1 MNPTES
7 QGLNR
12 FILAPPTENHTPL
25 PASGRAGRNLPAAVA
40 SGVILIVSVGVA
52 LVFARPFFIGLI
64 VVFMLVATWE
74 VAGAFA
80 RKGRTVVLPPIYVGG
95 TAMIIAGAT
104 FGPFWVMAIL
114 YFTFALIV
122 IWRLANQ
129 NLGTAPI
136 SDVAYSVFTVVYIPF
151 NASFV
156 ALISAQSVGVWPI
169 VFFVV
174 IVACNDLGG
183 WMAGVLFGRHPMAPK
198 LSPKKSWEGFAGSV
212 ALSVIAGIGG
222 ALVMNIPWWNGII
235 FGIAGAVLGTLG
247 DLLESLIKRDVG
259 LKDMSSIVPGHGGL
273 MDRLDSILFA
283 APAFY
288 FAFALALG
296 WPL

>member
-1 MNPTES
+1 M
-7 QGLNR
+7 
-12 FILAPPTENHTPL
+12 LAPPTENHVPL

-52 LVFARPFFIGLI
+52 LVFARPVFVALI
-64 VVFMLVATWE
+64 VLLMLVATWE

-80 RKGRTVVLPPIYVGG
+80 RKNQTVVLPPIYLGG
-95 TAMIIAGAT
+95 IAMVIAGST
-104 FGPFWVMAIL
+104 FGPFWVMASL
-114 YFTFALIV
+114 YFTFAFIV
-122 IWRLANQ
+122 IWRLASQ
-129 NLGTAPI
+129 NLTSKPVTDIAF
-136 SDVAYSVFTVVYIPF
+136 SVFTAVYIPF

-156 ALISAQSVGVWPI
+156 ALISAKSATVWPI
-169 VFFVV
+169 VFFIVV
-174 IVACNDLGG
+174 VACNDLGG
-183 WMAGVLFGRHPMAPK
+183 WMVGVLFGRHPMAPK

-212 ALSVIAGIGG
+212 ALSTAAGIVG
-222 ALVMNIPWWNGII
+222 AVVMEIPWWTGIF

-259 LKDMSSIVPGHGGL
+259 LKDMSGIVPGHGGL

-288 FAFALALG
+288 FIFALALG
-296 WPL
+296 WQV

>member
-1 MNPTES
+1 MNAPES
-7 QGLNR
+7 RGWNR
-12 FILAPPTENHTPL
+12 FILAPPTQNHTPL
-25 PASGRAGRNLPAAVA
+25 PASGRAGRNLPAAIA
-40 SGVILIVSVGVA
+40 SGVILLVALGVA
-52 LVFARPFFIGLI
+52 LVFARPFFVGL
-64 VVFMLVATWE
+64 VVFLMLVATWE

-80 RKGRTVVLPPIYVGG
+80 RSSRTVMLPAVYLGG
-95 TAMIIAGAT
+95 VAMVVAGAT
-104 FGPFWVMAIL
+104 VGPFWVMASL
-114 YFTFALIV
+114 SFTFALIV
-122 IWRLANQ
+122 IWRLASP
-129 NLGTAPI
+129 NLTTPPI
-136 SDVAYSVFTVVYIPF
+136 EDVAFSVFTAVYIPF

-156 ALISAQSVGVWPI
+156 ALISAQATTVWPI
-169 VFFVV
+169 VFFVA

-212 ALSVIAGIGG
+212 ALSVAAGVAGS
-222 ALVMNIPWWNGII
+222 LVMGIAWWNGIF
-235 FGIAGAVLGTLG
+235 FGVAAAVLGTLG

-288 FAFALALG
+288 FLFALALG
-296 WPL
+296 WAL